1 MLPPKTPLCV
11 YALHHCA
18 LLKHHESPWL
28 KLYCRGD
35 ASSFPTMTGLSR
47 QAFSLLHEVLFLGQ
61 QPQRT
66 GRPQLMPSTAQLGL
80 FLFYIGSTMGIKHL
94 CLIFGITPTIFSIII
109 NKMLLAPAGYG

>member
-1 MLPPKTPLCV
+1 
-11 YALHHCA
+11 
-18 LLKHHESPWL
+18 
-28 KLYCRGD
+28 
-35 ASSFPTMTGLSR
+35 MTGLSR

-94 CLIFGITPTIFSIII
+94 CLMFGITPTIFSIII